1 MKLQVRYSDK
11 FQEWL
16 DIPESLEMLMF
27 VVGGHPSAF
36 PYDEGRV
43 LVYSEEA
50 NRKRPNVKFKGKQ
63 LYGAIALMKEADY
76 ERIIHG

>member
-11 FQEWL
+11 SQEWL

>member
-11 FQEWL
+11 SQEWL
-16 DIPESLEMLMF
+16 DIPEDLEMLMF
-27 VVGGHPSAF
+27 VVGGYPKSL
-36 PYDEGRV
+36 PYGNGQV
-43 LVYSEEA
+43 LVYSDEA
-50 NRKRPNVKFKGKQ
+50 NKKKLNAKYKGKQ